1 MSKPINALRM
11 GLAAGLLGAGLYSG
25 LAPLSV
31 GATEEASAPV
41 AESSV
46 DPAVCGA
53 CHGNDGNSVNPAWP
67 NLAGQHKG
75 YLKNQLY
82 NFKEG
87 LRENAL
93 MSAQA
98 MSLTDAD
105 IEKLATYFASQATR
119 VASISADT
127 VTDGQALYRGG
138 DAASGVPACMGC
150 HGPNGA
156 GNAAAGYPSLRGQQ
170 IDYTVS
176 TLKAYRDGTR
186 KAHPKYA
193 GMMSNVAGRMSDAQI
208 EAVARYVSALY

>member
-1 MSKPINALRM
+1 MSKFDAVR
-11 GLAAGLLGAGLYSG
+11 GSLAACLLGAGF
-25 LAPLSV
+25 LAGFASTV
-31 GATEEASAPV
+31 GAETGHAAPAEAT
-41 AESSV
+41 SSV

-53 CHGNDGNSVNPAWP
+53 CHGNDGNSVNPTWP
-67 NLAGQHKG
+67 NLAGQNKS

-105 IEKLATYFASQATR
+105 IEKLATYFATQKAR
-119 VASISADT
+119 VASISASEAAP
-127 VTDGQALYRGG
+127 GEALYRGG
-138 DAASGVPACMGC
+138 DAASGVPACSGC

-170 IDYTVS
+170 VDYTIS
-176 TLKAYRDGTR
+176 TLKAYRDGSR
-186 KAHPKYA
+186 QSHPKYA
-193 GMMSNVAGRMSDAQI
+193 NMMNNVAGRMSDAQI

>member
-1 MSKPINALRM
+1 MSKSINALRM
-11 GLAAGLLGAGLYSG
+11 GLAAGVVAAGLWSG

-31 GATEEASAPV
+31 GATEAAATAT
-41 AESSV
+41 AESNV

-67 NLAGQHKG
+67 NLAGQHKS

-105 IEKLATYFASQATR
+105 IEKLATYFAAKPTQ
-119 VASISADT
+119 VASISAED
-127 VTDGQALYRGG
+127 VAIGQALYRGG
-138 DAASGVPACMGC
+138 NAEGGVPACMGC

-170 IDYTVS
+170 VDYTVA

-193 GMMSNVAGRMSDAQI
+193 GMMQTVAGRMSDAQI
-208 EAVARYVSALY
+208 EAIARYVSALY